1 LNQKAITI
9 TLLTIMGAS
18 LLFASISNPQVLGQS
33 PYGLRIFYITAQG
46 GYEPLQNA
54 TVGQPVSLLASV
66 VTSNGSYRLYFNN
79 KLIESSTSQG
89 YYIDSNFTMPEVPLG
104 TYDFILTDVAI
115 NQNTTLSLPILTAFS
130 AKPTSVPTS
139 PSQLAEGS
147 SVALNVTVLGGSP
160 NTSYGAEIRVVSPN
174 SVLNFTKSISFTTSS
189 LGTAQALVTYPDS
202 SFSPS
207 GASTLYAGS
216 YVVYF
221 NQTQGLAQSTFNFGF
236 TDLTQYHRQDT
247 VKINALGYQP
257 SQVVTVAVSF
267 NNAPISSQPITASS
281 QGVITTTW
289 VVPNEAAIGTYT
301 VTLSPQTNPSKLVV
315 DTQTFTIL
323 GYPVNIKALNLAGEI
338 VPQISIEA
346 TDQAANQT
354 FTNVTDLAG
363 MTTIN
368 LEKGATKLA
377 AYWNQVKVGE
387 ITLTVTGTSTNTIT
401 CQLTDLSIKVQD
413 KRGVVIPFANLN
425 VTYPYVTRTGETQTG
440 TTVGQTD
447 LTGIYTLNSTLPGI
461 IYSIV
466 ASKFSTVF
474 NQTSSSVSTQP
485 TSQIT
490 VICPD
495 ETLSLK
501 LVDYTS
507 KPLTNTRVTLIEQA
521 SGIFYSV
528 TTDSS
533 GTAQLQVTFGQYRLD
548 AYTADNILLNET
560 VINVLSNTQTQIT
573 CTLYNLQ
580 VSVKIVD
587 YFGAPISNVYVQLS
601 RPGMNAQSGTTK
613 SDGTATFSNV
623 IGGNMEIT
631 AYPTGNE
638 KAFVAKNLQI
648 TSPTTVTLSMAKYV
662 LFGGSLVDTSVLATI
677 TLVAVVILLL
687 MILEVYRR
695 TGFRLPRKS
704 GK

>member
-1 LNQKAITI
+1 
-9 TLLTIMGAS
+9 M
-18 LLFASISNPQVLGQS
+18 
-33 PYGLRIFYITAQG
+33 
-46 GYEPLQNA
+46 
-54 TVGQPVSLLASV
+54 SLLASM
-66 VTSNGSYRLYFNN
+66 VTYNGSYRLYFND
-79 KLIESSTSQG
+79 KVIESGISQG
-89 YYIDSNFTMPEVPLG
+89 FFIDANFSMPEVSAG
-104 TYDFILTDVAI
+104 DYTFTLTDIAI
-115 NQNTTLSLPILTAFS
+115 NQNTTLAFPVLTAFS
-130 AKPTSVPTS
+130 VTPTTIPVP
-139 PSQLAEGS
+139 PSQIQEGNN
-147 SVALNVTVLGGSP
+147 VVLNVTVTGGSP
-160 NTSYGAEIRVVSPN
+160 NTSYGAEVRVVSPN
-174 SVLNFTKSISFTTSS
+174 SVLNFTKTISFTTSS
-189 LGTAQALVTYPDS
+189 LGTAQSLVTYPDS

-216 YVVYF
+216 YTAYF
-221 NQTQGLAQSTFNFGF
+221 NQTQGLGQSTFNVGF

-257 SQVVTVAVSF
+257 SQVVTVSVSF

-281 QGVITTTW
+281 QGAIATTYVI
-289 VVPNEAAIGTYT
+289 PNEAAIGTYT
-301 VTLSPQTNPSKLVV
+301 VTLSPQTTPSKLVV

-338 VPQISIEA
+338 VPQISIQA

-354 FTNVTDLAG
+354 FTNVTDDAG
-363 MTTIN
+363 LTTIN
-368 LEKGATKLA
+368 LEKGSVKLA

-425 VTYPYVTRTGETQTG
+425 VTYPFVTSSGATQTG
-440 TTVGQTD
+440 TASGQTD

-461 IYSIV
+461 TYSIV

-474 NQTSSSVSTQP
+474 NQTSSTAPTQP
-485 TSQIT
+485 TSQII

-495 ETLSLK
+495 EPLSLT

-507 KPLTNTRVTLIEQA
+507 KPLANTRVTLIEQA

-528 TTDSS
+528 TTDSN
-533 GTAQLQVTFGQYRLD
+533 GAAQLQVTFGQYRLD
-548 AYTADNILLNET
+548 AYTADNVLLNET

-580 VSVKIVD
+580 VSVKVVD
-587 YFGAPISNVYVQLS
+587 YFGAPISNVYIQLS
-601 RPGMNAQSGTTK
+601 RPGMTTQSATTK
-613 SDGTATFSNV
+613 SDGTATFSSV

-631 AYPTGNE
+631 AYPTGNQ
-638 KAFVAKNLQI
+638 KAFIAKNLEI
-648 TSPTTVTLSMAKYV
+648 TSPTTITLSMAKYV

-677 TLVAVVILLL
+677 ILVVLVILLL
-687 MILEVYRR
+687 VILEVYRR
-695 TGFRLPRKS
+695 TGFRLPRRS
-704 GK
+704 GN